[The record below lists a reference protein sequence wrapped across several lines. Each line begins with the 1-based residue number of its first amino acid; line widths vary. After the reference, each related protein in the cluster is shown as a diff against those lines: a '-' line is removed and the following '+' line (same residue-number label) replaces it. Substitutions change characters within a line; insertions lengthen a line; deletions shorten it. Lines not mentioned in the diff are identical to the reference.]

1 MGRYSRARRK
11 NFRRTLFAKLGLDPD
26 YRKVFAIG
34 FNKTATTSI
43 AEVLSACG
51 LFTAH
56 DIFWRD
62 TDSLF
67 YHWRYQGFT
76 DGPPDNFVTLDRR
89 FAKSRFILN
98 TRDLSEWLDSRLAH
112 VEIERARGGDPHMD
126 YWQTPR
132 LAAKEWIKQRNHH
145 HASVLRYFRD
155 RPQDLLVINYV
166 RDAEAPHRIADFV
179 GRPRVVGRPHAHTLH
194 TGRQHGDLR
203 YGEIIEEALR
213 SLRIP
218 QSEWANDLLCPSLG
232 GVAGLPADTSDL
244 EALRI
249 AAQ

>member
-1 MGRYSRARRK
+1 MGRYSHARRK
-11 NFRRTLFAKLGLDPD
+11 NIRRTLLAKLGLDPD

-43 AEVLSACG
+43 TEVLSACG
-51 LFTAH
+51 IFTAH

-62 TDSLF
+62 TSNPF

-76 DGPPDNFVTLDRR
+76 DGPPDDFVTLDRR
-89 FAKSRFILN
+89 FANSRFILN

-112 VEIERARGGDPHMD
+112 VEIERARDSDPHMD
-126 YWQTPR
+126 YWRTPR
-132 LAAKEWIKQRNHH
+132 LAAREWVKQRNHH

-155 RPQDLLVINYV
+155 RPDDLLVINYI
-166 RDAEAPHRIADFV
+166 RDAEAPRRIAEFV
-179 GRPRVVGRPHAHTLH
+179 GRTREIGRPHANTVD
-194 TGRQHGDLR
+194 TRRQHGSLQHR
-203 YGEIIEEALR
+203 EIIEEALR
-213 SLRIP
+213 TLGIP
-218 QSEWANDLLCPSLG
+218 RSEWANDLLCPSLG
-232 GVAGLPADTSDL
+232 SVAGLPADTSDL